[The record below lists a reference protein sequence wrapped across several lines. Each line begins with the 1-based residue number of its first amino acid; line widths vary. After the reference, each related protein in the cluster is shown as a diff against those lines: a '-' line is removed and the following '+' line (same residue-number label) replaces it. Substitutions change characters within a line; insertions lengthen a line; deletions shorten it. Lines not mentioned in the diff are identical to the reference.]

1 MYDFLLLRRKLLIS
15 LADHQATSNS
25 WTFLEVNVAIICACL
40 PDVRSLATR
49 VFPCLGLKQSRNV
62 SQYAA
67 GGTFTGHE
75 FDSNNV
81 TSSQASQAS
90 QPPKKD
96 DASDEEFILHDMK
109 GVKKTTDVSVSYDG

>member
-1 MYDFLLLRRKLLIS
+1 M
-15 LADHQATSNS
+15 
-25 WTFLEVNVAIICACL
+25 
-40 PDVRSLATR
+40 
-49 VFPCLGLKQSRNV
+49 FPCLGLKQSRNV

-81 TSSQASQAS
+81 TSSQASQ
-90 QPPKKD
+90 PPKKD
-96 DASDEEFILHDMK
+96 DVSDEEFILHDMK